1 MQYRTDIKSGNR
13 LSALG
18 FGCMRLPGTFG
29 NIDLQKA
36 DALIMDAIERGI
48 NFFDTA
54 YIYPGS
60 EAALGHVL
68 DKNKVRD
75 KVYIATK
82 LPLFSCRAYED
93 FDKIFNVQLE
103 RLKTDYIDYYFMHNM
118 TKHADWE
125 RLCGLGIEKW
135 ISEKRANGQIKHIG
149 FSFHGAKDAF
159 TTLVDAYDW
168 DFCMIQYNYINTH
181 YQAGT
186 AGLKH
191 AHAKG
196 ISVFIM
202 EPLLGGKLAQD
213 LPAAAMELFKTKDQ
227 NSTPASWALRW
238 LWSQPEVSL
247 VLSGMNKP
255 EQLQEN
261 TAIAASAQ
269 VGGMSDEELAV
280 VEQAAAVFSATYKIP
295 CTGCN
300 YCLPCPVKI
309 NIPDSFMAY
318 NASYAVSR
326 FTGMQLYATTKGGFN
341 KGFSVH
347 DCTTCGK
354 CEKLCPQE
362 IDITKKLKDV
372 GKRMEPW
379 WFKPAMLIIRK
390 PLLLK
395 IAMGIGQKFMK

>member
-1 MQYRTDIKSGNR
+1 MQCRTDIKSGNK

-36 DALIMDAIERGI
+36 DALIMDAIQRGV

-68 DKNKVRD
+68 EKNSVRA

-82 LPLFSCRAYED
+82 LPLFKCHTYGD
-93 FDKIFNVQLE
+93 FDKYFNIQLE

-118 TKHADWE
+118 TKQADWE

-135 ISEKRANGQIKHIG
+135 INEKRAKGQIKHIG
-149 FSFHGAKDAF
+149 FSFHGAKDEF
-159 TTLVDAYDW
+159 TTLIDAYDW

-186 AGLKH
+186 AGLKY

-202 EPLLGGKLAQD
+202 EPLLGGRLAKD
-213 LPAAAMELFKTKDQ
+213 LPTAAVELFNAKDADA
-227 NSTPASWALRW
+227 SPVSWALRW
-238 LWSQPEVSL
+238 LWNQPEVTL
-247 VLSGMNKP
+247 VLSGMNEP
-255 EQLQEN
+255 GQLQEN
-261 TAIAASAQ
+261 VALAASAQ
-269 VGGMSDEELAV
+269 ANGMSEKELAII
-280 VEQAAAVFSATYKIP
+280 EQVAAAFSATYKIP

-326 FTGMQLYATTKGGFN
+326 FTGIQLYATTSGGFN
-341 KGFSVH
+341 RAFSVR
-347 DCTTCGK
+347 DCTACGK

-362 IDITKKLKDV
+362 IEIAQKLKDV

-379 WFKPAMLIIRK
+379 WFRAVMA
-390 PLLLK
+390 
-395 IAMGIGQKFMK
+395 IARRVMR